1 MNTEMNNNLSQFLK
15 DRIDKLSQL
24 KEIFLSG
31 KLPPEDQILK
41 LRCSHCRK
49 LLTEVGID
57 TLGLID
63 CKCYDSHC
71 NAKSTF
77 LIWDQHIFLVEKQLT
92 KKKHLLAEIQ
102 HLHPKLYRNILELLN

>member
-1 MNTEMNNNLSQFLK
+1 MDNNHSQFLK
-15 DRIDKLSQL
+15 DKIAKLAQL
-24 KEIFLSG
+24 KELFLLG

-41 LRCSHCRK
+41 LRCSKCRK

-63 CKCYDSHC
+63 CKCYDSRC
-71 NAKSTF
+71 AAKSTF
-77 LIWDQHIFLVEKQLT
+77 LIWNQQILLVEKRLT
-92 KKKHLLAEIQ
+92 KKKHLLTEIE